1 MNYLDWIVLALTLL
15 FVVSYGIYKS
25 REKQTVDSFLLA
37 GQSLPWYHV
46 TLSLMATQA
55 SAITF
60 LSAPGQAYT
69 DGMRFVQ
76 FYFGLPLAM
85 VILCITFVPKFH
97 KLKIFTAYE
106 FLESRFDLRTRGLTA
121 FLFLL
126 QRGLSTG
133 LSIYAPSLILS
144 AILGW
149 DITWT
154 NIISGGIV
162 MLYTIRGGSRAV
174 SHTHLQQM
182 AIITFGMIFAGVMVV
197 KLLPENISFTDALH
211 VAGKMG
217 KTNLIDF
224 TFDLNSRYNVWSG
237 LIGGFFLQLSYFGTD
252 QSQVGRF
259 LTGSSEGQSK
269 LGLAMNGLLKIP
281 MQFLIL
287 LVGVLVFAFYQFT
300 NPPLFF
306 NKTAVDNIKATSYAA
321 EYNVLEA
328 RHEAIQA
335 GKRVHVEALAGAV
348 KSDNQAAIEKSR
360 GILAD
365 IEGQV
370 KDVRK
375 EATALISKATGGDVN
390 DVNYIFLR
398 FVIDYLPTG
407 LVGLLIAIILL
418 ASMGSVAAAYHALA
432 SCSVIDI
439 YKRIYLK
446 DSTENNYVTASR
458 WATFFWGIF
467 CICVAQYA
475 SRLGS
480 MIEAVNV
487 LGSLFYGVILGI
499 FLVAFYFKSIGGRAV
514 FWAAVIGEIFVVL
527 SYWKDLTA
535 FLWLNLIGCVLVIL
549 FAFIIEKIW
558 PETRISTPAK
568 N

>member
-1 MNYLDWIVLALTLL
+1 MSTLDWIVLSFTLL
-15 FVVSYGIYKS
+15 FVVLYGIYRS
-25 REKQTVDSFLLA
+25 REKHTMDSFLLA
-37 GQSLPWYHV
+37 GQSMPWYHV

-85 VILCITFVPKFH
+85 VVLCVTFVPKFG

-106 FLESRFDLRTRGLTA
+106 FLEGRFDLRTRALTS

-154 NIISGGIV
+154 NIISGGVVI
-162 MLYTIRGGSRAV
+162 LYTTLGGSRAV

-182 AIITFGMIFAGVMVV
+182 GIITVGMVVAGVMVV
-197 KLLPENISFTDALH
+197 KFLPAQVSFTDALH

-217 KTNLIDF
+217 KVNLIDF
-224 TFDLNSRYNVWSG
+224 TFDLNNRYNVWSG

-259 LTGSSEGQSK
+259 LTGSSQGQSK

-300 NPPLFF
+300 TPPLFF
-306 NKTAVDNIKATSYAA
+306 NQTAVDHVKSSPYAA
-321 EYNVLEA
+321 EYEVLEKQHEEIQSVKRPQVMA
-328 RHEAIQA
+328 LTEAIRKDDQQA
-335 GKRVHVEALAGAV
+335 I
-348 KSDNQAAIEKSR
+348 AASR
-360 GILAD
+360 GILTKL
-365 IEGQV
+365 EGKV

-375 EATALISKATGGDVN
+375 EAAAVLSKANGGDTN

-398 FVIDYLPTG
+398 FVIDYLPAG
-407 LVGLLIAIILL
+407 MVGLLIAVILL
-418 ASMGSVAAAYHALA
+418 ASMGSVAAAYNSLA
-432 SCSVIDI
+432 SCTIVDI
-439 YKRIYLK
+439 YKRIIRK
-446 DSTENNYVTASR
+446 DGNGHNYVAASR
-458 WATFFWGIF
+458 WATFFWGVF
-467 CICVAQYA
+467 CIAVAQYA

-480 MIEAVNV
+480 MIEAVNI
-487 LGSLFYGVILGI
+487 LGSLFYGTILGI
-499 FLVAFYFKSIGGRAV
+499 FLVAFYFKNIGSRAV
-514 FWAAVIGEIFVVL
+514 FWGGIIGEIFVVA
-527 SYWKDLTA
+527 SYVIDLTA
-535 FLWLNLIGCVLVIL
+535 FLWLNLIGCVLVIV
-549 FAFIIEKIW
+549 FAALIEKIW
-558 PETRISTPAK
+558 PQPQASLE
-568 N
+568 